1 MAIVDYDKLDLSVPV
16 QAIGIRSQFGSNIIH
31 ENLNLELRAGEI
43 LGVVGGSG
51 SGKSV
56 LFNTL
61 LGLKLPEAGVVKIFG
76 RNRQNLN
83 KEDLRAFETRVG
95 VLFQGG
101 ALFSSLDV
109 RENVMVPLRM
119 HTDLPVPLMR
129 ELADMKLNMVGL
141 PPNAAILFPSELSGG
156 MQKRAGLARALALDP
171 QMLFLDEPT
180 AGLDPIGADAFDELI
195 LELRVALDL
204 TIFMVTH
211 DLDTLFKT
219 CDRVAVLVDK
229 YIAIA
234 EPLDKVVKYD
244 HPWVAEY
251 FGGPRSRAAG
261 IENKPMVDK
270 KFSGRVKAYGK

>member
-1 MAIVDYDKLDLSVPV
+1 MAVVDYDKLDLSVPV
-16 QAIGIRSQFGSNIIH
+16 QAIGIRSQFGSNVIH
-31 ENLNLELRAGEI
+31 ENLNLQLRAGEI

-56 LFNTL
+56 LLNTL

-76 RNRQNLN
+76 RNRQNLS

-101 ALFSSLDV
+101 ALFSSLNV
-109 RENVMVPLRM
+109 RENVMVPLRK

-141 PPNAAILFPSELSGG
+141 PAKASTLFPADLSGG
-156 MQKRAGLARALALDP
+156 MKKRAGLARALALDP

-180 AGLDPIGADAFDELI
+180 AGLDPVGADAFDDLI
-195 LELRVALDL
+195 LELRDALDL
-204 TIFMVTH
+204 TVFMVTH

-219 CDRVAVLVDK
+219 CDRVAVLVEK
-229 YIAIA
+229 HIAIA
-234 EPLDKVVKYD
+234 DSLDKVVKYD

-261 IENKPMVDK
+261 IEK
-270 KFSGRVKAYGK
+270 KQLNGSLES